1 MQNIKNAFIY
11 CQKKTKEKHW
21 RTMNGLKKNQI
32 MIWNSSMSI
41 ITLNSTNKTLLE
53 TQTVKLDFKNQDS
66 TTVIY
71 EK

>member
-1 MQNIKNAFIY
+1 
-11 CQKKTKEKHW
+11 
-21 RTMNGLKKNQI
+21 
-32 MIWNSSMSI
+32 MSI
-41 ITLNSTNKTLLE
+41 ITLNFTNKTLLK